1 MHIIA
6 FQAMP
11 SLRKDG
17 IPYWIFWFIF
27 LIILLL
33 FLFIFLR
40 DRSLRLRL
48 IAFFAGAR
56 RRSVLIQLRFKL
68 KREKQKRESVLKKLG
83 ERAWDLEM
91 PVEGAESTLAALEQ
105 TVGKRD
111 SAQMEGKTVF
121 TEIEK
126 LHKRLGEL
134 NAQSDQK
141 IRESRAQK
149 KPFDELLKKKRDELR
164 NFKKIPSGEG
174 VELQVGEVRREIE
187 DAVRQIKEIEGRIRE
202 MEAEKKGQQQELAQE
217 INFWEKKKDKLQQ
230 HIKEIDTEREDLY
243 LSLGLLLEEKRIE
256 SQDLYGL
263 YADFDLVNGRIATL
277 HRRILTLGG
286 G

>member
-17 IPYWIFWFIF
+17 IPYWIFWFMF

-40 DRSLRLRL
+40 DRGLRLRL
-48 IAFFAGAR
+48 SAFFAGAR
-56 RRSVLIQLRFKL
+56 RRSVLIRLRFKL

-83 ERAWDLEM
+83 ERAWDREM
-91 PVEGAESTLAALEQ
+91 PVEGAESTLAALEE

-111 SAQMEGKTVF
+111 SAQMEGKNVF

-141 IRESRAQK
+141 IRESRTQK
-149 KPFDELLKKKRDELR
+149 QPFDELLKKKRDELR
-164 NFKKIPSGEG
+164 NFKKIPPGEG
-174 VELQVGEVRREIE
+174 VERQIGEVQREIE
-187 DAVRQIKEIEGRIRE
+187 DTVRRIEEIEARIRE

-217 INFWEKKKDKLQQ
+217 INFWEKKKEKLQR
-230 HIKEIDTEREDLY
+230 HIKEIDAEREELY

-256 SQDLYGL
+256 SQELNGL
-263 YADFDLVNGRIATL
+263 YADIDLVKGRIATL
-277 HRRILTLGG
+277 YRRIQTLGG
-286 G
+286 A